1 MDDGRLASVV
11 KQDVRKDVSFVPQV
25 RLVVIIAFIIYFLND
40 CIVGCEGMDMVVSLL
55 LLLWTGQMGFQ
66 RQLTSDEIV
75 EQVTRFA
82 THLRSAPPAP
92 LQNEGGGG
100 GRGKQPKQHGKQ
112 QRLSNIVFMGEGKMI
127 VIVSHKNDDAWMS
140 TRNDHEFWAKTIH
153 ISHLFLSLS
162 SLILFTRRTTG

>member
-1 MDDGRLASVV
+1 MIVV
-11 KQDVRKDVSFVPQV
+11 
-25 RLVVIIAFIIYFLND
+25 LVMSGWIWWSHSILSLSMYIY
-40 CIVGCEGMDMVVSLL
+40 ISLL

-100 GRGKQPKQHGKQ
+100 GGRGKQPKQHGKQ

-127 VIVSHKNDDAWMS
+127 VIVPTRMMHDGCEHVMIMS
-140 TRNDHEFWAKTIH
+140 FRQRQSISLTFFFFFNTIY
-153 ISHLFLSLS
+153 
-162 SLILFTRRTTG
+162 